1 MSLSYECARCH
12 ETADGRRLII
22 EQSATDDSGTATLV
36 EKCWTLCP
44 PCAEK
49 IMGLVG
55 EASPWQ
61 PDGRTVVLPDTFDE
75 MTTRLF
81 ALQRS

>member
-1 MSLSYECARCH
+1 VNLSFECARCR
-12 ETADGRRLII
+12 ESFDGKRLII
-22 EQSATDDSGTATLV
+22 EQNATDDTGLNTVV

-49 IMGLVG
+49 IMAMVG
-55 EASPWQ
+55 EASPWA
-61 PDGRTVVLPDTFDE
+61 PDGRALVLPDTFDE

-81 ALQRS
+81 AYTR